1 MKTPRQQF
9 CEQKEIAQAAM
20 DAIASAPVQRAMHA
34 AFEQVAWTLGTDGLA
49 HAKIAGARAFM
60 DALNTIGIPHE
71 PRKAQQFGVLDDPDE
86 LGGGSR
92 KGANQ

>member
-9 CEQKEIAQAAM
+9 CEQKEIAEAAM
-20 DAIASAPVQRAMHA
+20 DAIASSPVQRAMHA

-49 HAKIAGARAFM
+49 HAKIAGARALM
-60 DALNTIGIPHE
+60 DALNAIGIPHE
-71 PRKAQQFGVLDDPDE
+71 PRKPVPLGVLDDPDE
-86 LGGGSR
+86 LVGGSR